1 MSLEVAI
8 NRAVEVEY
16 VKMGG
21 SMQQFTERMRHEMS
35 TAIEEVESNVLR
47 HYIKS

>member
-35 TAIEEVESNVLR
+35 SAIEEVESNVLG
-47 HYIKS
+47 HNVKS